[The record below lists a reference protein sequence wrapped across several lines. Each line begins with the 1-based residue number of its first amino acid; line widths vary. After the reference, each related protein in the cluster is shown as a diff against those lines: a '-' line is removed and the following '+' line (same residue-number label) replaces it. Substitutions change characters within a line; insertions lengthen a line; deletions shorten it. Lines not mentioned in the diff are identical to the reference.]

1 MEIIAHRG
9 FWKTDK
15 EKNKKEA
22 FVRAR
27 QAVIG
32 TETDFRD
39 YEQKLV
45 ISHNVADGTCMSADD
60 FFAMYKDQKCTLAL
74 NVKADGIQQLLKEL
88 LNKNNITNYFCFDMS
103 IPDTLEYINAGL
115 KFFVRESEYEK
126 INSLYEK
133 AEGVWADGFE
143 SDVWITKDYIENHRN
158 NGKRVCIVSSDLH
171 KRDYSELWERIND
184 KEILNDDG
192 VILCTDYPDK
202 AKEFFYGKD

>member
-9 FWKTDK
+9 FWKTDS

-22 FVRAR
+22 FERAR
-27 QAVIG
+27 QAQIG

-45 ISHNVADGTCMSADD
+45 ISHNVADSACMSAGD

-88 LNKNNITNYFCFDMS
+88 LDKNNITNYFCFDMS
-103 IPDTLEYINAGL
+103 VPDTLEYINAGL

-133 AEGVWADGFE
+133 ADGVWADGFKTDE
-143 SDVWITKDYIENHRN
+143 WITKEYIKSHRDK
-158 NGKRVCIVSSDLH
+158 GKKVCIVSSDLH

-184 KEILNDDG
+184 KEILDDDC

>member
-9 FWKTDK
+9 FWKETN
-15 EKNKKEA
+15 EKNQKEA
-22 FVRAR
+22 FERAR
-27 QAVIG
+27 NALIG

-39 YEQKLV
+39 YMQKLV
-45 ISHNVADGTCMSADD
+45 ISHNVAGPTCMDADD
-60 FFAMYKDQKCTLAL
+60 FFALYKDQKFTLAL

-88 LNKNNITNYFCFDMS
+88 LIKHNITNYFCFDMS
-103 IPDTLEYINAGL
+103 IPDTLEYINSGL

-133 AEGVWADGFE
+133 ADGVWADGFE
-143 SDVWITKDYIENHRN
+143 SDSWITKEYIKNHREK
-158 NGKRVCIVSSDLH
+158 GKKVCIVSSDLH
-171 KRDYSELWERIND
+171 QRAYTDLWERIKD
-184 KEILNDDG
+184 KELLDDDG

>member
-9 FWKTDK
+9 FWKTDS

-22 FVRAR
+22 FERAR
-27 QAVIG
+27 QAQIG

-45 ISHNVADGTCMSADD
+45 ISHNVADSTCMNAGD

-74 NVKADGIQQLLKEL
+74 NVKADGIQQLLKKL
-88 LNKNNITNYFCFDMS
+88 LDKNNITNYFCFDMS
-103 IPDTLEYINAGL
+103 IPDTLEYINADL

-133 AEGVWADGFE
+133 ADGVWADGFE
-143 SDVWITKDYIENHRN
+143 SDEWVTKEYIKSHRD
-158 NGKRVCIVSSDLH
+158 KEKKVCIVSSDLH
-171 KRDYSELWERIND
+171 KRDYSELWKRIND
-184 KEILNDDG
+184 KEILDDDG

>member
-9 FWKTDK
+9 FWKTDS
-15 EKNKKEA
+15 EKNREEA
-22 FVRAR
+22 FERGI
-27 QAVIG
+27 QAQIG

-45 ISHNVADGTCMSADD
+45 ISHNVADSTCMSASD
-60 FFAMYKDQKCTLAL
+60 FFAMYKNQKCTLAL

-103 IPDTLEYINAGL
+103 IPDTLEYINADL

>member
-9 FWKTDK
+9 FWKTEE

-22 FVRAR
+22 FARAR
-27 QAVIG
+27 REQIG
-32 TETDFRD
+32 LETDFRD

-60 FFAMYKDQKCTLAL
+60 FFAMYKNQKCTLAL

-88 LNKNNITNYFCFDMS
+88 LEKNNITNYFCFDMS
-103 IPDTLEYINAGL
+103 IPDTLEYINSDL
-115 KFFVRESEYEK
+115 IFFVRESEYET

-133 AEGVWADGFE
+133 ADGVWADGFI
-143 SDVWITKDYIENHRN
+143 DDDWITKEYIQNHRKK
-158 NGKRVCIVSSDLH
+158 GKKVCIVSSDLH
-171 KRDYSELWERIND
+171 KRDYTKLWERIND
-184 KEILNDDG
+184 KEILDDCG
-192 VILCTDYPDK
+192 VILCTDYPDR

>member
-27 QAVIG
+27 LAMVG

-45 ISHNVADGTCMSADD
+45 ISHNVADSTCMSADD

-103 IPDTLEYINAGL
+103 IPDTLEYINSGL
-115 KFFVRESEYEK
+115 KFFIRESEYEK
-126 INSLYEK
+126 INDLYEK
-133 AEGVWADGFE
+133 ADGVWADGFE
-143 SDVWITKDYIENHRN
+143 SDTWITKDYIKKHRK

-171 KRDYSELWERIND
+171 KRDYSVLWERLKD
-184 KEILNDDG
+184 KEILDDNG